1 MRRKKYFLVYI
12 ASKKNE
18 TITGNTTATAKYIDF
33 EAKESHNKTAF
44 PLANIHPHQIEHLKR
59 IIAHGGI
66 GFFIF

>member
-33 EAKESHNKTAF
+33 ETIRAAEEQIKKAERADSVVIINWKELENGS
-44 PLANIHPHQIEHLKR
+44 R
-59 IIAHGGI
+59 SD
-66 GFFIF
+66 